1 MDRRCWTSEIVNL
14 IDFNVEREAYVVAH
28 KIEARIGQK
37 VAQFAPC
44 PGIEIVRSAPPSQNN
59 EVAHYA
65 KRAAPSHFRRCGSI
79 GSRLCEQLLA
89 PGYEVLCVR
98 LSSAGAAPR

>member
-1 MDRRCWTSEIVNL
+1 MRNGRRLL
-14 IDFNVEREAYVVAH
+14 ISGGVGF
-28 KIEARIGQK
+28 
-37 VAQFAPC
+37 
-44 PGIEIVRSAPPSQNN
+44 
-59 EVAHYA
+59 
-65 KRAAPSHFRRCGSI
+65 I